1 MKGLIELSNFAVE
14 TVSSKCT
21 TLSETEGE
29 GEVKVKM
36 YENVWEKMFNL
47 IFQNEASVGFKFDVR
62 QSCRAQRALSFNRRP
77 LSNPSS
83 KF

>member
-21 TLSETEGE
+21 TLLETEGE

-36 YENVWEKMFNL
+36 YGKCMEKMFN
-47 IFQNEASVGFKFDVR
+47 
-62 QSCRAQRALSFNRRP
+62 
-77 LSNPSS
+77 
-83 KF
+83 